1 MLRSDIP
8 VALPCHLFI
17 DYDDVAG
24 IDCDQSPADVGRFV
38 IPFRCQVLLAGVVVT
53 ETCAGADATPQIDFD
68 LRPTAGGDGS
78 RGAADIAHF
87 VLGTTAAGKVMYD
100 EAAIGTELE
109 PGEEVVVEVKV
120 QAAGVGAAG
129 HVVPFLMV
137 EYLPETKANLTDMTE
152 TT

>member
-17 DYDDVAG
+17 DYDDTAG

-53 ETCAGADATPQIDFD
+53 ETCAGGDATPQVDFD
-68 LRPTAGGDGS
+68 LRPTAGDDTS
-78 RGAADIAHF
+78 RGSADIAHF
-87 VLGTTAAGKVMYD
+87 ILGTTAAGKVMYD
-100 EAAIGTELE
+100 EAAVGTEME

-120 QAAGVGAAG
+120 QAAGASAAG
-129 HVVPFLMV
+129 HVVPFLLV
-137 EYLPETKANLTDMTE
+137 EYLPETKANLTDMTA

>member
-17 DYDDVAG
+17 DYDDVLG
-24 IDCDQSPADVGRFV
+24 VDCDQSAADVGRFV

-53 ETCAGADATPQIDFD
+53 ETCAGSSTTPVVDFD
-68 LRPTAGGDGS
+68 KRPTAGSDTD

-87 VLGTTAAGKVMYD
+87 VLSTTAAGKVMYD
-100 EAAIGTELE
+100 EAAVGTELT
-109 PGEEVVVEVKV
+109 PGEEIIVELKT
-120 QAAGVGAAG
+120 AATGTPAG
-129 HVVPFLMV
+129 HFVPFLLV
-137 EYLPETKANLTDMTE
+137 DYLPETKANLSDMTE